1 MKTLIKSFAVAAAML
16 LSASVVAAD
25 HPSYLYWMTDSLSGF
40 QGQED
45 WSYAKVAYGNGTGT
59 DAYSYLNNGERFS
72 TTDTLGGE
80 FMMMQVA
87 LGSVVHPDSYKFALE
102 LFNSTG
108 VAVGISSW
116 ITPDAIAFG
125 DEIMAPGQATFT
137 GFQIPEPTSGLLMLL
152 GFGALALR
160 RKQKKA

>member
-25 HPSYLYWMTDSLSGF
+25 TSYLYWMTDNLSGF
-40 QGQED
+40 KGED
-45 WSYAKVAYGNGTGT
+45 WSYAKVAYDNGTGT
-59 DAYSYLNNGERFS
+59 DAYIYLNNGEQFL

-87 LGSVVHPDSYKFALE
+87 LGSVVLADSYKFALE
-102 LFNSTG
+102 LFNSSDE
-108 VAVGISSW
+108 AVGISSW
-116 ITPDAIAFG
+116 ITPDASAFG

-137 GFQIPEPTSGLLMLL
+137 GFQIPEPTSGLLMMMGL
-152 GFGALALR
+152 GLLALR

>member
-25 HPSYLYWMTDSLSGF
+25 TSYLYWMTDSLSGF
-40 QGQED
+40 QGQEA

-59 DAYSYLNNGERFS
+59 DAYIYLNNGEQFS

-87 LGSVVHPDSYKFALE
+87 LGSVVLADSYKFALE

-108 VAVGISSW
+108 DAVGISSW
-116 ITPDAIAFG
+116 ITPDASAFG
-125 DEIMAPGQATFT
+125 DEIMAPGQATF
-137 GFQIPEPTSGLLMLL
+137 GSFQIPEPTSGLLMLL

>member
-25 HPSYLYWMTDSLSGF
+25 TSYLYWMTDNLSGF
-40 QGQED
+40 KGED

-59 DAYSYLNNGERFS
+59 DAYIYLNNGEQFS
-72 TTDTLGGE
+72 KTDDTLGGE

-87 LGSVVHPDSYKFALE
+87 LGSVVLADSYKFALE
-102 LFNSTG
+102 LFNSTDD
-108 VAVGISSW
+108 AVGISLW
-116 ITPDAIAFG
+116 ITPDASAFG
-125 DEIMAPGQATFT
+125 DEIKAPGQATFT